1 MGKQRKEKE
10 DPNLTQIRKGQEIGT
25 LSLTLDGQSIGSWP
39 VVALNE
45 VELAGWFGRTWDS
58 LIMWFKSL

>member
-1 MGKQRKEKE
+1 MQ
-10 DPNLTQIRKGQEIGT
+10 PVLAPIRKGQEIGT
-25 LSLTLDGQSIGSWP
+25 LTLTLDGQTIGSWP

-45 VELAGWFGRTWDS
+45 VELAGWFGRLWDS